1 MQLAVH
7 TKIEIPDGLI
17 DEYTRRG
24 ASVRVG
30 SHSHS
35 FSGHGGWGAAREG
48 SKFQNRNYRGL
59 NVLSGKNWSG
69 GQALAQDQAYDVGG
83 SEHGSKEQSESDV
96 ERSGWKRS
104 FSIQTRLDHFARQIE
119 DEAYAKLR
127 NLGVPLLE
135 REDLQALLNE
145 HDLAA
150 ESHFEKME
158 YGLCCVPPT
167 RPPLKWDRVRRPT
180 RAGFPCVWL
189 TCQERYYGR
198 DPRTNCCATGQTKT
212 TTSWTLAK
220 SRCSIRPRPKR
231 DASNCR

>member
-96 ERSGWKRS
+96 ER
-104 FSIQTRLDHFARQIE
+104 FRLEEI
-119 DEAYAKLR
+119 
-127 NLGVPLLE
+127 
-135 REDLQALLNE
+135 LLNTDPTGPFRPADRRRGIRE
-145 HDLAA
+145 IAQPRRSVA
-150 ESHFEKME
+150 
-158 YGLCCVPPT
+158 GARGPPS
-167 RPPLKWDRVRRPT
+167 PVE
-180 RAGFPCVWL
+180 RA
-189 TCQERYYGR
+189 
-198 DPRTNCCATGQTKT
+198 
-212 TTSWTLAK
+212 
-220 SRCSIRPRPKR
+220 
-231 DASNCR
+231 